1 MRYRLLATFIIF
13 QTVIGVRAQQA
24 VFTSE
29 KVVITLDSV
38 FIHVSADYEFA
49 NFSGDS
55 LTTAILYP
63 VPKAPSGLSFDTLLI
78 IDPVHQGRYIPYQLI
93 NDTAALFR
101 ITLSPDK
108 TTTCHIFYRQQHHGC
123 SARYIVTTTRAQKQ
137 PLKKA
142 EFELIAP
149 VSLKIIKFSFE
160 PSSESRFDD
169 CTIYRW
175 NFTGF
180 YPDRDMDF
188 EFE

>member
-1 MRYRLLATFIIF
+1 LLAVFIVLQAING
-13 QTVIGVRAQQA
+13 IWAQQV

-29 KVVITLDSV
+29 KVVISLDSV
-38 FIHVSADYEFA
+38 FVRVSADYEFT

-63 VPKAPSGLSFDTLLI
+63 VPKSPVGLSFDTLLI
-78 IDPVHQGRYIPYQLI
+78 LDPVHQGKYVSYQLI

-101 ITLSPDK
+101 ITLPPGRA
-108 TTTCHIFYRQQHHGC
+108 TNCRIFYRQQHYGH

-137 PLKKA
+137 PLKRA
-142 EFELIAP
+142 EFELIVP
-149 VSLKIIKFSFE
+149 VSLKIVKFSFE

-169 CTIYRW
+169 CIIYRW

>member
-1 MRYRLLATFIIF
+1 MKYRLLATLIIF
-13 QTVIGVRAQQA
+13 LAVSGVRAQQV
-24 VFTSE
+24 VFASE
-29 KVVITLDSV
+29 KVVISLDSV
-38 FIHVSADYEFA
+38 FIHVSADYEFI
-49 NFSGDS
+49 NFAGDS

-63 VPKAPSGLSFDTLLI
+63 VPKAPAGLSFDTLLI
-78 IDPVHQGRYIPYQLI
+78 IDPAHQGRYIPYQLI

-101 ITLSPDK
+101 ITLPPGK
-108 TTTCHIFYRQQHHGC
+108 ATVCRIFYRQQHNGHF
-123 SARYIVTTTRAQKQ
+123 ARYIVTTTRAQKQ

-142 EFELIAP
+142 NFELIAP
-149 VSLKIIKFSFE
+149 VSLKITKFSFE

-188 EFE
+188 TFE